1 MVIHSA
7 RIRHI
12 CLSLAAAFLLLV
24 TALGPHTARAAE
36 DLQPYLLQPGDVLQI
51 SVWKE
56 QNLQTDALVRP
67 DGGLTFPL
75 SGEHQAAG
83 LSIDALRLAIE
94 ERLRKFIPDPVV
106 TVSLRVLGGN
116 RIYVVGKVNR
126 PGEYPFSRPLDIMQ
140 SLGLA
145 GGATPFAA
153 LNDIRILRRDN
164 GKQIAISFKY
174 EEVERGRNLDQNI
187 LLKSGDTVVVP

>member
-7 RIRHI
+7 RIRLI
-12 CLSLAAAFLLLV
+12 CLSLAVALLLLV
-24 TALGPHTARAAE
+24 TALAPQGARAA
-36 DLQPYLLQPGDVLQI
+36 DLEPYLLQPGDVLQI

-56 QNLQTDALVRP
+56 QNLQTEALVRP

-153 LNDIRILRRDN
+153 LNDIRILRREN
-164 GKQIAISFKY
+164 GKQVAISFKY